1 MTEKREAFISLKDH
15 KENFENNPKCRLINP
30 AKSEYGKLSK
40 VILDKINS
48 NLRQKLNSNQWRN
61 TQQVISWFGNINDK
75 DRHSFISFDI
85 VDFYPSI
92 SEKNLNEALVWPS
105 DLATITENDISIIK
119 HARKSLLFGNGKL
132 WTKKDG
138 SNSLFDVTMG
148 SFDGAEIC
156 ELVGLFILNHLGKRF
171 GKENIGL
178 YSDDSLAIIKSK
190 SARLLDKTRKEL
202 LKIFEQ
208 FDLKITAEVNLNVVN
223 FLDVTFDLNNA
234 KHKPYRKPNDDPL

>member
-1 MTEKREAFISLKDH
+1 VLRR
-15 KENFENNPKCRLINP
+15 NNV
-30 AKSEYGKLSK
+30 G

-75 DRHSFISFDI
+75 DRHSFISLDI

-92 SEKNLNEALVWPS
+92 YEKLLNEALAWAS

-119 HARKSLLFGNGKL
+119 HARKSLLYNGKL

-156 ELVGLFILNHLGKRF
+156 ELVGLFNFK
-171 GKENIGL
+171 
-178 YSDDSLAIIKSK
+178 SL
-190 SARLLDKTRKEL
+190 R
-202 LKIFEQ
+202 
-208 FDLKITAEVNLNVVN
+208 
-223 FLDVTFDLNNA
+223 
-234 KHKPYRKPNDDPL
+234 